1 MITRKKLKT
10 LQNYKENMSVHVSVR
25 MSKIMCRPVKVGVRT
40 YATYVHCRTLT
51 VCSPH
56 VPMSISGES
65 FSVSLFSAIS
75 SKNFKFTLG
84 PSEDICK
91 KLFLSSSMIPD
102 MKLFWILVE
111 VAPSRNEEP
120 NYVVSTFLLS
130 SSQNLITM
138 SIYPL

>member
-10 LQNYKENMSVHVSVR
+10 LQNYKEKMSVHVSVR

-40 YATYVHCRTLT
+40 YTTYVHCRTLT

>member
-1 MITRKKLKT
+1 
-10 LQNYKENMSVHVSVR
+10 MSVHVSVR
-25 MSKIMCRPVKVGVRT
+25 MSKIMRKPVKVGVRT
-40 YATYVHCRTLT
+40 YATYVYCRTLT

-75 SKNFKFTLG
+75 SKKFKFTWR

-91 KLFLSSSMIPD
+91 TLFLSSSMIPD
-102 MKLFWILVE
+102 MQLFWILVA
-111 VAPSRNEEP
+111 VAPSRNEES

-130 SSQNLITM
+130 SSQNLIRM
-138 SIYPL
+138 SIYPLWSFLFKLSPKMVVK